1 MTKFISKQK
10 KKFSVNWVK
19 GPHLQ
24 YKFSWTPVV
33 NTQNACFQNNNFSY
47 LKNFEQLLPGRSRK
61 NTFLSTKLSKRIF
74 ASPACVLCIVNRKV
88 YTFLS
93 TTKIPNPIGF
103 FSSRFL
109 KRCAVRT
116 DSLIYSCNIFCKR
129 LEIDTCSSISSDF
142 KKLDKVKRI
151 IAFVYSLFYKNTLK
165 LSNSLHIH
173 KKKATLSKLHI
184 NSWYVIQWVF
194 VYFWRGYKWMGR
206 KKIYS

>member
-1 MTKFISKQK
+1 MEKFVI
-10 KKFSVNWVK
+10 
-19 GPHLQ
+19 
-24 YKFSWTPVV
+24 
-33 NTQNACFQNNNFSY
+33 
-47 LKNFEQLLPGRSRK
+47 
-61 NTFLSTKLSKRIF
+61 LSKF
-74 ASPACVLCIVNRKV
+74 MH
-88 YTFLS
+88 FLVQQKYRTQS
-93 TTKIPNPIGF
+93 EF

-129 LEIDTCSSISSDF
+129 LDIDTCSSISSDF

-151 IAFVYSLFYKNTLK
+151 IAFVYSFFYKNTLK
-165 LSNSLHIH
+165 LSNSLLIH

>member
-1 MTKFISKQK
+1 MRNSIEGWTRCDVKVYGLFVIINFI
-10 KKFSVNWVK
+10 
-19 GPHLQ
+19 
-24 YKFSWTPVV
+24 
-33 NTQNACFQNNNFSY
+33 
-47 LKNFEQLLPGRSRK
+47 EIIRLLNGEICNS
-61 NTFLSTKLSKRIF
+61 L
-74 ASPACVLCIVNRKV
+74 KV

-93 TTKIPNPIGF
+93 TTKIPNRIGF